1 MTQATRHGS
10 DAKKVGDGWAEIN
23 TCREHDGICF
33 STLGMELSRSLWN
46 SAYAVWTHSHRFKEQ
61 KGKKIITQV
70 THEPS
75 FSVYS
80 VTMLNSSYIH
90 VPLLVRRP

>member
-1 MTQATRHGS
+1 M
-10 DAKKVGDGWAEIN
+10 
-23 TCREHDGICF
+23 EHVF
-33 STLGMELSRSLWN
+33 QHWVWN
-46 SAYAVWTHSHRFKEQ
+46 YLDLYETVLMHVWTHSHRFKEQ